1 LLASEYLKAEKI
13 MKFNPASLKSAISA
27 KQANRAACFERRSFV
42 RPRPVKGADAR
53 LKIKIATAK
62 FVPLGK

>member
-1 LLASEYLKAEKI
+1 

-42 RPRPVKGADAR
+42 RPRPVKGADAHF
-53 LKIKIATAK
+53 KIKIATAK
-62 FVPLGK
+62 FAPLGR